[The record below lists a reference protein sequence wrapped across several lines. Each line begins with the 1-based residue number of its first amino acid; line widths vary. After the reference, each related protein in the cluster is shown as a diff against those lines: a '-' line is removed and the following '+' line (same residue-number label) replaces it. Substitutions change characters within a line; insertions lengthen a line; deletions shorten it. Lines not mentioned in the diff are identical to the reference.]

1 MLAGFVSPYTPS
13 GQSSLIPP
21 PPWHYAGRVFS
32 VSFKVDADAAQC
44 LLPDGFGR
52 ANGGAAAHFCEW
64 QWTTDGSELLDPIYA
79 QYKEFVALV
88 EVERRDGPAFYCP
101 FIYVDQD
108 LSMIRGHL
116 QGMPKKLA
124 SIWIT
129 RNYDLDHPA
138 AARVQ
143 VGCRMGA
150 TLTVKD
156 RRLAD
161 ASVELSGDLSPPIG
175 FLALPTYGVIGA
187 TTLIGEPDPGTKR
200 LVRTIVSARIQ
211 GPAHAGRGALRIFES
226 SRDELS
232 LLAPVSVLA
241 ASVCTYG
248 FTITGAVES

>member
-1 MLAGFVSPYTPS
+1 
-13 GQSSLIPP
+13 
-21 PPWHYAGRVFS
+21 
-32 VSFKVDADAAQC
+32 
-44 LLPDGFGR
+44 
-52 ANGGAAAHFCEW
+52 
-64 QWTTDGSELLDPIYA
+64 
-79 QYKEFVALV
+79 V